1 MSLASIGTAAVGMRT
16 AVIAVVVGSLRSSE
30 EEIVV
35 GAALSHGDTSETAVR
50 AVLDALNRRLATL
63 NQ

>member
-1 MSLASIGTAAVGMRT
+1 MRT
-16 AVIAVVVGSLRSSE
+16 AVIAVVVSSVRSSE

-35 GAALSHGDTSETAVR
+35 GAALSQGDTSETAVR

-63 NQ
+63 SQ